1 MTAYILYAISFL
13 IPIII
18 WWYRF
23 TPITLPG
30 VPHWSDGHILWGD
43 LPRLRNILQNNGSFT
58 DFLDLS
64 ASTLGPICQIR
75 LGPFAHMVIITDY
88 MEMESLLLR
97 RHQSLDRSSQT
108 TSLFKTILP
117 RALLTLKTGEVWR
130 HHRRAMGSAM
140 TPRFLA
146 LTMPNITR
154 SAQNLVRLWEKKI
167 HMSRGRIW
175 QAEKD
180 LESATMDAIW
190 GMAFGKSWGVV
201 PSYIDQLGR
210 INTHTEGGPV
220 EIGDRDE
227 LIFRL
232 EAPDLAKNTWY
243 IFKAVPVQSPFP
255 TFTHFF
261 TRLIPNYL
269 YHVKRIDDFL
279 SGRLYEARQRILTT
293 SHEVAS
299 EVADNTLDLLVGKGM
314 QEGDEAMSDDEIK
327 QELLQY
333 LLAGTETSSTT
344 LAWWCKFMTNNPS
357 IQTKLRGH
365 LLERLPQD
373 TDMNM
378 NFDDLSPANVPY
390 LEAVVHETLRMAR
403 TAGGFLRD
411 SESNQGNPFNQDMMI
426 LGHHIP
432 KGTTLAFPTS
442 IGYQECSLVDH
453 KRPKSPSTESH
464 HTTDHDQK
472 RRVGYWDYGTGHKFD
487 PERWLTEDGRFN
499 PIAGPNLP
507 FSLGQRR
514 CFGKNLALLELK
526 LFIAQLNLSFFFAP
540 IPADQNRFDR
550 LDNVISHPKDCFIRP
565 IPWTKR
571 NASC

>member
-1 MTAYILYAISFL
+1 MTAYTLYAISFL
-13 IPIII
+13 IPIVI

-23 TPITLPG
+23 KPITLPG
-30 VPHWSDGHILWGD
+30 VPHWPNGHFLWGD
-43 LPRLRNILQNNGSFT
+43 LLRLKHILLNNGSFT

-75 LGPFAHMVIITDY
+75 LGPFAHMVVITDY

-117 RALLTLKTGEVWR
+117 RALLTLK
-130 HHRRAMGSAM
+130 S
-140 TPRFLA
+140 A

-154 SAQNLVRLWEKKI
+154 SAQDLARLWEKKNDL
-167 HMSRGRIW
+167 SRGRSW

-180 LESATMDAIW
+180 LESATMDAIC
-190 GMAFGKSWGVV
+190 GMAFDKSWDVV
-201 PSYIDQLGR
+201 PSYINRLER
-210 INTHTEGGPV
+210 INAHTEGGTV
-220 EIGDRDE
+220 EMGDRDE
-227 LIFRL
+227 MIFRL
-232 EAPDLAKNTWY
+232 EAPDLAKSTWY

-255 TFTHFF
+255 ALTHFF
-261 TRLIPNYL
+261 TRLKPSYL

-279 SGRLYEARQRILTT
+279 SDRLYEARQRILTT
-293 SHEVAS
+293 SLEVAW
-299 EVADNTLDLLVGKGM
+299 EVADNTLDLLVAKRM
-314 QEGDEAMSDDEIK
+314 QQGDEAMSDDEIK

-365 LLERLPQD
+365 LLERLPENSD
-373 TDMNM
+373 KNI

-390 LEAVVHETLRMAR
+390 LEAVVHETLRVAR

-411 SESNQGNPFNQDMMI
+411 TKEDMMI

-442 IGYQECSLVDH
+442 IGYEDCSPVDH
-453 KRPKSPSTESH
+453 KRPKSPGTESQ

-472 RRVGYWDYGTGHKFD
+472 RRVGYWDYGTGHIFD

-499 PIAGPNLP
+499 PIAGPSLP

-514 CFGKNLALLELK
+514 CFGKNLALLELRV
-526 LFIAQLNLSFFFAP
+526 FIAQLNLSFFFAP

-550 LDNVISHPKDCFIRP
+550 LDDVISHPKDCFIRP
-565 IPWTKR
+565 IPWAR
-571 NASC
+571 RDASC

>member
-1 MTAYILYAISFL
+1 MTAYILYAITFL

-23 TPITLPG
+23 KPITLPG
-30 VPHWSDGHILWGD
+30 VPHWPNGHFLWGD
-43 LPRLRNILQNNGSFT
+43 LLRLKNILLNNGSFT

-108 TSLFKTILP
+108 TSLFRTILP
-117 RALLTLKTGEVWR
+117 RALLTLRSGQVWR
-130 HHRRAMGSAM
+130 HHRRAMGNAM

-154 SAQNLVRLWEKKI
+154 SAQNLVELWRKKNDL
-167 HMSRGRIW
+167 SRGRSW

-180 LESATMDAIW
+180 LESATMDAIC
-190 GMAFGKSWGVV
+190 GMAFGKSWEVV
-201 PSYIDQLGR
+201 PSYINQLER
-210 INTHTEGGPV
+210 NNTHTDGGTL
-220 EIGDRDE
+220 EIGERDE
-227 LIFRL
+227 MIFRL
-232 EAPDLAKNTWY
+232 EAPDLAKSTWY

-255 TFTHFF
+255 AFTHFF
-261 TRLIPNYL
+261 TRLKPGYM

-279 SGRLYEARQRILTT
+279 SGRLYEARHCILST
-293 SHEVAS
+293 SHEVGL
-299 EVADNTLDLLVGKGM
+299 EVADNTLDLLVAKGM

-327 QELLQY
+327 QELLQC
-333 LLAGTETSSTT
+333 TETSSTT

-357 IQTKLRGH
+357 IQTELRGH
-365 LLERLPQD
+365 LLERLPENSD
-373 TDMNM
+373 KNM

-390 LEAVVHETLRMAR
+390 LEAVVHETLRVAR

-411 SESNQGNPFNQDMMI
+411 TKEDMMI

-442 IGYQECSLVDH
+442 IGFKECSPVDH
-453 KRPKSPSTESH
+453 RRPKSPSTEFQY
-464 HTTDHDQK
+464 TTDHDQK
-472 RRVGYWDYGTGHKFD
+472 RRVGYWDYGTGHIFD

-499 PIAGPNLP
+499 PIAGPSLP

-514 CFGKNLALLELK
+514 CFGKNLALLELRV
-526 LFIAQLNLSFFFAP
+526 FIAQLNLSFFFAP

-550 LDNVISHPKDCFIRP
+550 LDNVISHPKDCLIRP
-565 IPWTKR
+565 IPWAGR

>member
-13 IPIII
+13 IHIII

-23 TPITLPG
+23 KPITLPG
-30 VPHWSDGHILWGD
+30 VPHWPNGHFLWGD
-43 LPRLRNILQNNGSFT
+43 LLRLRKILQNNGSFT

-75 LGPFAHMVIITDY
+75 LGPLAHMVIITDY

-108 TSLFKTILP
+108 TGLFKTILP
-117 RALLTLKTGEVWR
+117 RALLTLKTGQVWR
-130 HHRRAMGSAM
+130 HRRRAMGSAM

-146 LTMPNITR
+146 LTMPNITG
-154 SAQNLVRLWEKKI
+154 SAQDLVRLWKKKNDL
-167 HMSRGRIW
+167 SRGRSW
-175 QAEKD
+175 QTEKD
-180 LESATMDAIW
+180 LESATMDAIC
-190 GMAFGKSWGVV
+190 GMAFDKSWDVV
-201 PSYIDQLGR
+201 PSYIDQLER
-210 INTHTEGGPV
+210 INTHTDGGTV

-227 LIFRL
+227 MMFRL
-232 EAPDLAKNTWY
+232 EAPDLAKSTWY

-255 TFTHFF
+255 AFTHFF
-261 TRLIPNYL
+261 TRLKPSYL

-279 SGRLYEARQRILTT
+279 SGKLYEARKCILTT
-293 SHEVAS
+293 SHEVGL
-299 EVADNTLDLLVGKGM
+299 EVADNALDLLVAKGM
-314 QEGDEAMSDDEIK
+314 QEGDEAMSDDGIK

-365 LLERLPQD
+365 LLERLPENS
-373 TDMNM
+373 DMNM
-378 NFDDLSPANVPY
+378 NFDDLSPASVPY

-411 SESNQGNPFNQDMMI
+411 TKEDMMI
-426 LGHHIP
+426 LGHHIL

-442 IGYQECSLVDH
+442 IGCEECSPVDH
-453 KRPKSPSTESH
+453 KRPKLPSTESR

-472 RRVGYWDYGTGHKFD
+472 RRVGYWDYGTGNIFD

-499 PIAGPNLP
+499 PTAGPSLP

-514 CFGKNLALLELK
+514 CFGKNLALLELRV
-526 LFIAQLNLSFFFAP
+526 FIAQLNLSFFFAP

-565 IPWTKR
+565 IPWAR
-571 NASC
+571 RDASC